1 MTPEV
6 ITQIF
11 LSAALFIGV
20 WSIIGNRVFK
30 AFFSLLE
37 EREARTTGDKQWAEQ
52 KREESRTILQQIDA
66 SLRETRLYS
75 IGLRDEQVNKAKTEA
90 TNILGQATQK
100 AQSALESA
108 RTQLKQQ
115 RSEIQRE
122 LEQEAEKLSNL
133 VIERVLVTKG
143 APVIH

>member
-1 MTPEV
+1 MAPED
-6 ITQIF
+6 ITQIA

-20 WSIIGNRVFK
+20 WFIIGNRVFQ

-66 SLRETRLYS
+66 SLRETRINS
-75 IGLRDEQVNKAKTEA
+75 IGLRDAQVNKAKAEA
-90 TNILGQATQK
+90 TDILGQAAQK
-100 AQSALESA
+100 AQKELESA

-115 RSEIQRE
+115 QLQIQRE

-133 VIERVLVTKG
+133 VIERVLVTED